1 MPRLSIRLLCR
12 KVSQGER
19 KGMLEG
25 KVVVIT
31 GGGRGI
37 GRETALYCAAKGAS
51 VIVADP
57 GVAADGSG
65 EDSAPAQA
73 TADEIVAAGGK
84 ALANF
89 GSVAESADA
98 NAMIEQAVS
107 EFGRID
113 GVINAGGYLR
123 DGWWHKMSRAQ
134 WDEMIDVHLNGSFN
148 MCKAATPYFR
158 EQESG
163 SFVLF
168 TSPSALIGNP
178 AQSNYSAAKHGVI
191 GLMQS
196 IALDMAR
203 SKVRANAIAP
213 TAMTRL
219 VEGAMRANGA
229 TDEHVAQAAARM
241 GADKIAPLA
250 AWLVSDDAS
259 DISGYIMGS
268 RGEEVSFFD
277 LPRPVARLKQDGG
290 WTIEALAERFGPA
303 IREHGGIGLG
313 KQEI

>member
-1 MPRLSIRLLCR
+1 MGLLSERVVAVTGAGRGVGREIALLCA
-12 KVSQGER
+12 K
-19 KGMLEG
+19 EG
-25 KVVVIT
+25 AAVVVNDL
-31 GGGRGI
+31 GGNAEG
-37 GRETALYCAAKGAS
+37 EGADLS
-51 VIVADP
+51 
-57 GVAADGSG
+57 
-65 EDSAPAQA
+65 PAEQ
-73 TADEIVAAGGK
+73 TVDDIKAAGGK
-84 ALANF
+84 AIVNGA
-89 GSVAESADA
+89 SVADPKGATSIIEDA
-98 NAMIEQAVS
+98 VAH
-107 EFGRID
+107 FGRID
-113 GVINAGGYLR
+113 AVVNNAGILR
-123 DGWWHKMSRAQ
+123 DRIWHKMSHEDWNAV
-134 WDEMIDVHLNGSFN
+134 IDVHLNGCFN
-148 MCKAATPYFR
+148 VSKAATPYFR

-277 LPRPVARLKQDGG
+277 LPRPVARLKHDGG

-303 IREHGGIGLG
+303 IRAHGGIALG

>member
-1 MPRLSIRLLCR
+1 MLDS
-12 KVSQGER
+12 KVI
-19 KGMLEG
+19 
-25 KVVVIT
+25 VVT

-37 GRETALYCAAKGAS
+37 GRETAIYCAAKGAS
-51 VIVADP
+51 VVVADP

-65 EDSAPAQA
+65 EDAAPAQA

-84 ALANF
+84 AVANF
-89 GSVAESADA
+89 GSVAEASQA
-98 NAMIEQAVS
+98 NAMIEQALDQ
-107 EFGRID
+107 FGRID

-168 TSPSALIGNP
+168 TSPSAIIGNP

-203 SKVRANAIAP
+203 SKVRANCIAP

-219 VEGAMRANGA
+219 VEGAMRANGSDDA
-229 TDEHVAQAAARM
+229 YVAQVAASM

-250 AWLVSDDAS
+250 AWLVSDDAA
-259 DISGYIMGS
+259 DISGYIMGA

-277 LPRPVARLKQDGG
+277 LPRPVARMKQEGG
-290 WTIEALAERFGPA
+290 WTIEGLAERFGPA

-313 KQEI
+313 KQEV

>member
-1 MPRLSIRLLCR
+1 MLQGKSI
-12 KVSQGER
+12 
-19 KGMLEG
+19 
-25 KVVVIT
+25 VVT

-37 GRETALYCAAKGAS
+37 GRETALSCAANGAS

-65 EDSAPAQA
+65 EDAAPAQA
-73 TADEIVAAGGK
+73 TVDAILAAGGT
-84 ALANF
+84 AHANY
-89 GSVAESADA
+89 GSVADPAGA
-98 NAMIEQAVS
+98 NAMIAQGVDH
-107 EFGRID
+107 FGPID

-123 DGWWHKMSRAQ
+123 DGWWHKMSRSQ

-168 TSPSALIGNP
+168 TSPSAMIGNP

-203 SKVRANAIAP
+203 SKVRANCIAP

-229 TDEHVAQAAARM
+229 DDDYVAKVAASM

-250 AWLVSDDAS
+250 AWLVSDDAA
-259 DISGYIMGS
+259 DVSGYIMGA
-268 RGEEVSFFD
+268 RGEEVSFYD
-277 LPRPVARLKQDGG
+277 LPRPIARMTQQGG

-313 KQEI
+313 KQEV

>member
-1 MPRLSIRLLCR
+1 MLQGKSI
-12 KVSQGER
+12 
-19 KGMLEG
+19 
-25 KVVVIT
+25 VVT

-37 GRETALYCAAKGAS
+37 GRETALCCAAKGAN

-57 GVAADGSG
+57 GVAADGIG
-65 EDSAPAQA
+65 EDAVPAQA
-73 TADEIVAAGGK
+73 TVDAILAAGGT
-84 ALANF
+84 AYANF
-89 GSVAESADA
+89 GSVADPAQA
-98 NAMIEQAVS
+98 NAMIEQAV
-107 EFGRID
+107 EQFGRLD

-123 DGWWHKMSRAQ
+123 DGWWHKMSRSQ

-168 TSPSALIGNP
+168 TSPSAIIGNP

-203 SKVRANAIAP
+203 LKVRANCIAP

-229 TDEHVAQAAARM
+229 DDEYVAKVAASM

-250 AWLVSDDAS
+250 AWLVSDDAA
-259 DISGYIMGS
+259 DVSGYIMGA
-268 RGEEVSFFD
+268 RGEEVSFYD
-277 LPRPVARLKQDGG
+277 LPRPIARMTHEGG

-313 KQEI
+313 KMEI

>member
-1 MPRLSIRLLCR
+1 
-12 KVSQGER
+12 
-19 KGMLEG
+19 MLAG
-25 KVVVIT
+25 KVVVVT

-37 GRETALYCAAKGAS
+37 GREAALYCAAKGAS

-65 EDSAPAQA
+65 EDAAPAQA
-73 TADEIVAAGGK
+73 TTDEIVAAGGK
-84 ALANF
+84 AVANF
-89 GSVAESADA
+89 GSVALTSDA
-98 NAMIEQAVS
+98 NAMIEQALDQ
-107 EFGRID
+107 FGRLD

-123 DGWWHKMSRAQ
+123 DGWWHKMSRSQ
-134 WDEMIDVHLNGSFN
+134 WDEMIEVHLNGSFN
-148 MCKAATPYFR
+148 MCKAATPIFR

-168 TSPSALIGNP
+168 TSPSAIYGNP

-203 SKVRANAIAP
+203 QKVRANCIAP

-219 VEGAMRANGA
+219 VEGALRANGG
-229 TDEHVAQAAARM
+229 TDEDVARVGASM

-250 AWLVSDDAS
+250 AWLVSDDSS
-259 DISGYIMGS
+259 DISGYVMGS

-277 LPRPVARLKQDGG
+277 LPRPVARLKQEGG
-290 WTIEALAERFGPA
+290 WSIEGLAEKFGPA
-303 IREHGGIGLG
+303 IRAHGGIGLG

>member
-1 MPRLSIRLLCR
+1 
-12 KVSQGER
+12 
-19 KGMLEG
+19 MLNG
-25 KVVVIT
+25 KVIVVT

-65 EDSAPAQA
+65 EDAAPAQA
-73 TADEIVAAGGK
+73 TADEIVAAGGR
-84 ALANF
+84 AHANF
-89 GSVAESADA
+89 GSVADSAQANSMIADA
-98 NAMIEQAVS
+98 VER
-107 EFGRID
+107 FGRID

-123 DGWWHKMSRAQ
+123 DGWWHKMARPQ

-168 TSPSALIGNP
+168 TSPSAMIGNP
-178 AQSNYSAAKHGVI
+178 AQANYSAAKHGVI

-203 SKVRANAIAP
+203 AKVRANCIAP

-229 TDEHVAQAAARM
+229 DDDHVARVAASM
-241 GADKIAPLA
+241 GADRIAPLA
-250 AWLVSDDAS
+250 AWLVSDDAA
-259 DISGYIMGS
+259 DVSGYVMGA

-277 LPRPVARLKQDGG
+277 LPRPVARLRQEGG
-290 WTIEALAERFGPA
+290 WTIEALSERFGPA

-313 KQEI
+313 LQEI

>member
-1 MPRLSIRLLCR
+1 ML
-12 KVSQGER
+12 QG
-19 KGMLEG
+19 KAI
-25 KVVVIT
+25 VVT

-65 EDSAPAQA
+65 EDAAPAQA
-73 TADEIVAAGGK
+73 TVDAILAAGGT
-84 ALANF
+84 AHANF
-89 GSVAESADA
+89 GSVADPAEA
-98 NAMIEQAVS
+98 NAMIDQAVG

-113 GVINAGGYLR
+113 GVVNAGGYLR
-123 DGWWHKMSRAQ
+123 DGWWHKMSRSQ

-168 TSPSALIGNP
+168 TSPSAIIGNP

-229 TDEHVAQAAARM
+229 DDAYVAQVAKSM
-241 GADKIAPLA
+241 GADRIAPLA
-250 AWLVSDDAS
+250 AWLVSDDAA
-259 DISGYIMGS
+259 DISGYIMGA

-277 LPRPVARLKQDGG
+277 LPRPVARLTQEGG
-290 WTIEALAERFGPA
+290 WSIEALAERFGPV

-313 KQEI
+313 KQEV

>member
-1 MPRLSIRLLCR
+1 MLQGKSI
-12 KVSQGER
+12 
-19 KGMLEG
+19 
-25 KVVVIT
+25 VVT

-37 GRETALYCAAKGAS
+37 GRETALYCAANGAS

-65 EDSAPAQA
+65 EDAAPAQA
-73 TADEIVAAGGK
+73 TVDAILAAGGT
-84 ALANF
+84 AHANY
-89 GSVAESADA
+89 GSVADPAGA
-98 NAMIEQAVS
+98 NAMIEQAV
-107 EFGRID
+107 EQFGRID

-123 DGWWHKMSRAQ
+123 DGWWHKMSRSQ

-168 TSPSALIGNP
+168 TSPSAIIGNP

-203 SKVRANAIAP
+203 SKVRANCIAP

-229 TDEHVAQAAARM
+229 DDDYVAKVAASM

-250 AWLVSDDAS
+250 AWLVSDDAA
-259 DISGYIMGS
+259 DVSGYIMGA
-268 RGEEVSFFD
+268 RGEEVSFYD
-277 LPRPVARLKQDGG
+277 LPRPIARMTQQGG

-313 KQEI
+313 KQEV